1 MAEGVDRLVI
11 TGVSVARVLLDRA
24 AEALDAHLVALH
36 GPDKAIVW
44 NHAGSVFT
52 AGITQ
57 TARQPAR
64 RITAAIS
71 VGGRRQRID
80 RGTCRTQVGALTMSG
95 PRALRLHSKQPGSH
109 DDPAHLPIR
118 RICPMNATERGIRE
132 QFPLWD
138 RVALVDAR
146 PTPDRM
152 QIVVGCGTSV
162 HIADAIACALNAGG
176 ALARAVSGNE
186 WTRRRQDYAPS
197 DTPVEVIALSR
208 SGESTETVAAARAS
222 RQAGVPVLGITCADG
237 SALCAESDRVIYA
250 ETHAEEGIVMTASA
264 SLMLLVGLRYAGVA
278 IGPDTTRAA
287 DSVLHDGE
295 SALPGLIDGRT
306 HFVFLGGGAFYGVA
320 REAALKMQE
329 MSLSQSEAHHPLEY
343 RHGPISL
350 VDDRS
355 LVVLLYHP
363 QTREEESVLAADL
376 MAKGA
381 KVLGLGGPGT
391 VSLPV
396 GGDTGAGP
404 LVCLPLLQMLGEVV
418 ARARGLDTLAPR
430 HLTKVVTVS

>member
-1 MAEGVDRLVI
+1 
-11 TGVSVARVLLDRA
+11 
-24 AEALDAHLVALH
+24 
-36 GPDKAIVW
+36 
-44 NHAGSVFT
+44 
-52 AGITQ
+52 
-57 TARQPAR
+57 
-64 RITAAIS
+64 
-71 VGGRRQRID
+71 
-80 RGTCRTQVGALTMSG
+80 
-95 PRALRLHSKQPGSH
+95 
-109 DDPAHLPIR
+109 
-118 RICPMNATERGIRE
+118 MNATERGIRE

-138 RVALVDAR
+138 RVARVIER

-162 HIADAIACALNAGG
+162 HIADSIACALNAGG
-176 ALARAVSGNE
+176 APARAVPGNE
-186 WTRRRQDYAPS
+186 WTRRPQDYVPS
-197 DTPVEVIALSR
+197 GVPVEVIALSR

-222 RQAGVPVLGITCADG
+222 RQAGIPVLGITCADG
-237 SALCAESDRVIYA
+237 SALCAESDRLIYA

-264 SLMLLVGLRYAGVA
+264 SLMLLVGLRYAGLP
-278 IGPDTTRAA
+278 IGHETTLRAET
-287 DSVLHDGE
+287 LLREGE
-295 SALPGLIDGRT
+295 GALPGLIEGRS
-306 HFVFLGGGAFYGVA
+306 HFVFLGGGAYYGVA

-350 VDDRS
+350 IDERS
-355 LVVLLYHP
+355 LVVFLYHP
-363 QTREEESVLAADL
+363 ETREEEAVLAAEL

-396 GGDTGAGP
+396 GGDRGAGP

-418 ARARGLDTLAPR
+418 ARAKGLDTLAPR